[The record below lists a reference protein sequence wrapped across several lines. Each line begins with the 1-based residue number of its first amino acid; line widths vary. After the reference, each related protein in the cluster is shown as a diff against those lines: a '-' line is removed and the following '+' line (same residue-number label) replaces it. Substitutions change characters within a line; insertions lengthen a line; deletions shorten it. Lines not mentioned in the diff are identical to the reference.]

1 VIIRY
6 QERRRSGGPDVAVPT
21 PSGALGRGRVWR
33 TRWHRLDVR
42 ASPYLYVAPFFVIFG
57 LFGLFPLL
65 YTAYVSLNKWNLLD
79 PGGHQWVGLANYSKL
94 LGDPY
99 FWNALRNTIS
109 LWILSTVPQLVIA
122 LGLAQLLNYRMRGRM
137 LFLVAILLPNVTSV
151 VAVTLV
157 FGQLFGR
164 DFGTVNWVLG
174 PFGFQGFDWRADML
188 ASHVAIASIVTWR
201 WAGCNTVILLAAMQT
216 IPGELYE
223 AAAIDGASRW
233 QQFRHITIPM
243 LRPAIIFVVIIAT
256 VGNMQLLAEPLL
268 FDPIPG
274 SAAGGSAHQFQ
285 TLGLYL
291 YQQGFTNFRFGYA
304 AAIAWT
310 LFLIIMVSVF
320 VSYLVTRRIRD
331 TG

>member
-1 VIIRY
+1 MIIHDW
-6 QERRRSGGPDVAVPT
+6 ERRETGVPDVAVPE
-21 PSGALGRGRVWR
+21 PAGALGRREVWR
-33 TRWHRLDVR
+33 HWRHRIDVKV
-42 ASPYLYVAPFFVIFG
+42 SPYLYVAPFFVIFA

-79 PGGHQWVGLANYSKL
+79 PGGHQWVGFDNYSRL
-94 LGDPY
+94 FDDPY

-109 LWILSTVPQLVIA
+109 LWILCTVPQLLIA
-122 LGLAQLLNYRMRGRM
+122 LGFAQLLNYRMRGKM

-164 DFGTVNWVLG
+164 DFGTVNWLLG
-174 PFGFQGFDWRADML
+174 PFGFQHFDWRADTL
-188 ASHVAIASIVTWR
+188 ASHIAIATMVTWR
-201 WAGCNTVILLAAMQT
+201 WMGCNTVILLAAMQA

-223 AAAIDGASRW
+223 AAAIDGANRW
-233 QQFRHITIPM
+233 QQFRHITVPM
-243 LRPAIIFVVIIAT
+243 LRPAIIYVVIIAT

-268 FDPIPG
+268 FDTIPG

-291 YQQGFTNFRFGYA
+291 YQQGFSSFKFGYGS
-304 AAIAWT
+304 AIAWT
-310 LFLIIMVSVF
+310 LFLIIAVSAF
-320 VSYLVTRRIRD
+320 VSYLVTRCIRD